1 MCLTLLIVHLLRSL
15 YLNRSC
21 DFGLVAMLTLFWA
34 GTMILLIYLNDCKFS
49 TFANFGGIVGAIF
62 LKSVILN
69 YLSSTDQFL
78 LICLNQICSLR
89 PSARL
94 FRKLHDFL
102 GKQGAGGR
110 TLYGSLSKALSI

>member
-1 MCLTLLIVHLLRSL
+1 MCLTLLILHLLRSL
-15 YLNRSC
+15 YLNCSC

-78 LICLNQICSLR
+78 LVRLDQVCSLW

-94 FRKLHDFL
+94 LR
-102 GKQGAGGR
+102 
-110 TLYGSLSKALSI
+110 